1 MTTFTVNTH
10 HAYLNNK
17 IVIQS
22 ESEEWI
28 TIEDINTGQKYE
40 FQRVLVIKLSAGHHI
55 LKFDDHEEEIVI
67 ENAIKLGGSK
77 VKNAFV
83 FDDNPWAFVTT
94 KDRLYITNT
103 ETHEE
108 KVEFNITPDEI
119 MSLPAYGYHQN
130 PNEYFIFNRT
140 MILRC
145 TMCCPVNWSFS
156 LQITSLLMSI

>member
-28 TIEDINTGQKYE
+28 TIEDISTGQKYE

-67 ENAIKLGGSK
+67 EDAIKLGGSK

-130 PNEYFIFNRT
+130 PNE
-140 MILRC
+140 
-145 TMCCPVNWSFS
+145 
-156 LQITSLLMSI
+156 

>member
-28 TIEDINTGQKYE
+28 TIEDISTGQKYE

-67 ENAIKLGGSK
+67 EDAIKLGGSK

-83 FDDNPWAFVTT
+83 FDDNPWAFHV
-94 KDRLYITNT
+94 KK
-103 ETHEE
+103 EAH
-108 KVEFNITPDEI
+108 
-119 MSLPAYGYHQN
+119 S
-130 PNEYFIFNRT
+130 
-140 MILRC
+140 
-145 TMCCPVNWSFS
+145 PVNVS
-156 LQITSLLMSI
+156 TSYVLGVYFVGSRHPF